1 MKHSTVVGGSTAK
14 RVMNCPGSVALVK
27 LAPPSPSSTYADKG
41 TLLHNLI
48 AEILDTDTDPVS
60 LIGTNYEGQILDQAM
75 IDEKLQPALDLLDQ
89 LDPNQ
94 EMKIAVET
102 RVGFARYL
110 PGAFGSCDVL
120 GRLGDTAYVIDWKF
134 GDGVFVDAEE
144 NEQLMFY
151 AAAAM
156 RTPEAAWVFEGA
168 TSIECVIIQPPVIRR
183 WTTTPKRI
191 GQFARQLKKAVK
203 IASLPDAVL
212 KAGSHCKFCPAK
224 PTCPQMTGAVDRALK
239 VKLDAIDNDMLGAY
253 ASNAVLL
260 QGWIDDL
267 NALVQTKIE
276 KGATIP
282 GWKMV
287 AKKGRRQWAD
297 ENMAIA
303 FLAAQ
308 AVRPYESKVISPAV
322 AEKLLKKDRPIVPK
336 QEKNLP
342 EGLTVSVSSGDTLA
356 PESDP
361 RPAVL
366 QIGQQLTAAL
376 NKLN

>member
-14 RVMNCPGSVALVK
+14 RVMNCPGSVALVQ

-48 AEILDTDTDPVS
+48 SEILDTDTDPVS
-60 LIGTNYEGQILDQAM
+60 LIGTNYEGQILDQEM
-75 IDEKLQPALDLLDQ
+75 IDEKLQPALDLLDT
-89 LDPNQ
+89 LDP
-94 EMKIAVET
+94 EYKMRIEVET
-102 RVGFARYL
+102 RVEFGKFL

-120 GRLGDTAYVIDWKF
+120 GRMGDVAYVIDWKF
-134 GDGVFVDAEE
+134 GDGIAVDAEE

-156 RTPEAAWVFEGA
+156 RTPEAAWVFKGA

-183 WTTTPKRI
+183 WTTTPARIKAFEKDLKR
-191 GQFARQLKKAVK
+191 AVK
-203 IASLPDAVL
+203 VSSLPDAKL
-212 KAGSHCKFCPAK
+212 NPGSHCKFCPAK
-224 PTCPQMTGAVDRALK
+224 PTCPAMTGAVDRALK
-239 VKLDAIDNDMLGAY
+239 VKLDAVDDTMLGAY
-253 ASNAVLL
+253 ANNAVLL

-276 KGATIP
+276 KGYKIP
-282 GWKMV
+282 GWKLV
-287 AKKGRRQWAD
+287 AKRGTRKWAD
-297 ENMAIA
+297 AK
-303 FLAAQ
+303 LAPDALK
-308 AVRPYESKVISPAV
+308 ALGINPIKSELVSPAQ
-322 AEKLLKKDRPIVPK
+322 AEKLLK
-336 QEKNLP
+336 KNLP
-342 EGLTVSVSSGDTLA
+342 EGLTVSVSSGDTVA

-376 NKLN
+376 SKLI

>member
-27 LAPPSPSSTYADKG
+27 LAPPSPSSIYADKG
-41 TLLHNLI
+41 TLLHTVISDVL
-48 AEILDTDTDPVS
+48 AEDKAPEDMLG
-60 LIGTNYEGQILDQAM
+60 LQYEGQTLDQDM
-75 IDEKLQPALDLLDQ
+75 IDDKINPALDLLDQ
-89 LDPNQ
+89 LDPHQ
-94 EMKIAVET
+94 EMKLAVET
-102 RVGFARYL
+102 RVGFGKFL

-134 GDGVFVDAEE
+134 GEGIAVAAEE
-144 NEQLMFY
+144 NEQLMYY

-156 RTPEAAWVFEGA
+156 RTPEVAWVFDGA
-168 TSIECVIIQPPVIRR
+168 TSIECIIIQPPVIRR

-191 GQFARQLKKAVK
+191 GQFARELKKAVK
-203 IASLPDAVL
+203 VASLPDAKL
-212 KAGSHCKFCPAK
+212 NPGDHCRFCPAK
-224 PTCPQMTGAVDRALK
+224 PTCPAMTGAVDRALK
-239 VKLDAIDNDMLGAY
+239 VKLDAIDDEMLGKY
-253 ASNAVLL
+253 AANAVLL

-276 KGATIP
+276 KGYKIP

-287 AKKGRRQWAD
+287 AKKGRRQWA
-297 ENMAIA
+297 N
-303 FLAAQ
+303 
-308 AVRPYESKVISPAV
+308 ESEVVHWLDGKGLEAREIYSTEIRSPAQM
-322 AEKLLKKDRPIVPK
+322 EKVLKKRK
-336 QEKNLP
+336 LALP
-342 EGLTVSVSSGDTLA
+342 DEHVVSVSSGDTLA

-376 NKLN
+376 SKII

>member
-1 MKHSTVVGGSTAK
+1 MEHSTVVGGSTAK

-41 TLLHNLI
+41 TLLHTVISDVL
-48 AEILDTDTDPVS
+48 AEDKAPEDM
-60 LIGTNYEGQILDQAM
+60 IGLQYEGQTLDQDM
-75 IDEKLQPALDLLDQ
+75 IDDKINPALDLLDQ
-89 LDPNQ
+89 LDPHQ
-94 EMKIAVET
+94 EMKLTVET
-102 RVGFARYL
+102 RVGFGSYL
-110 PGAFGSCDVL
+110 PGAFGSCDLL
-120 GRLGDTAYVIDWKF
+120 GRIGDTAYVIDWKF
-134 GDGVFVDAEE
+134 GDGVVVTAEE

-156 RTPEAAWVFEGA
+156 RTPEAAWVFDGA
-168 TSIECVIIQPPVIRR
+168 TSIECIIIQPPAIRR

-203 IASLPDAVL
+203 IASLPDAAL
-212 KAGSHCKFCPAK
+212 KAGSHCRFCPAK

-267 NALVQTKIE
+267 NALVEKKLKAGDKIV
-276 KGATIP
+276 
-282 GWKMV
+282 GWKLV
-287 AKKGRRQWAD
+287 SKQSRRKWSDEGEVVHWLDGKGLEAREIYSTEIR
-297 ENMAIA
+297 
-303 FLAAQ
+303 
-308 AVRPYESKVISPAV
+308 SPAQM
-322 AEKLLKKDRPIVPK
+322 EKVLKKRK
-336 QEKNLP
+336 LALP
-342 EGLTVSVSSGDTLA
+342 DELVVSVSSGDTLA